1 MLRSCLHENLST
13 YRQRKNADKYW
24 WMENNNAQQENMI
37 TNENCNI
44 AELCAPFQSTK

>member
-1 MLRSCLHENLST
+1 MLHNYSDENLST
-13 YRQRKNADKYW
+13 NREIKNVEQYW

-44 AELCAPFQSTK
+44 AEFCAPFQSTK